1 MLVHKQAKK
10 LLLNLK
16 DPSRVLDVI
25 PGSKSMEIEGRTIVS
40 VPHGDDEVR
49 VLRNLGF
56 DPPSPIE
63 TYYTWPCRYDGPMR
77 HQRIT
82 VPFLTLNP
90 RAYCTSG
97 MGSGKTLCGLWAY
110 DWLRETGR
118 AKRMLVLAPLSTLQR
133 TWADEVFNHFPHL
146 NAAVLHGTA
155 EKRLKLLAV
164 PHDVYIINHD
174 AVKSKPIL
182 DALCAREDIDVVL
195 VDELAVYRTPG
206 TERFKAVNRLLH
218 GRKYVWGFTG
228 TPTPNA
234 PTDAWAQCRLITP
247 HTVPKFAGQ
256 FRDMTMRQFGPF
268 KWLPR
273 ENANDVVQ
281 KAMQPCIR
289 FSREECI
296 DLPPTTYHTREVPL
310 TPEQAKAYNEMLRT
324 LKIEHEG
331 GQVLAVNEA
340 VKLGKLVQIATGC
353 AYDVHGNEVQLP
365 CGPRIEVTTEI
376 IEEAEGKV
384 IVFVP
389 YTSALLGLA
398 EALRKHF
405 TVETVYGQ
413 TSHTERSRIFKDFQ
427 QAANPRVIV
436 ADARTMS
443 HGLSLTRANT
453 IIWFGPTTS
462 TETYL
467 QANERIPRPGQ
478 KLSTHIVHIESTPVE
493 RAIYDRLRKRT
504 SMQGALLDL
513 LKAAGR

>member
-1 MLVHKQAKK
+1 MLVHKPTKK

-16 DPSRVLDVI
+16 DPARVLDVI
-25 PGSKSMEIEGRTIVS
+25 PGSKSLEVQGKTLVS

-56 DPPSPIE
+56 DPPTPIE
-63 TYYTWPCRYDGPMR
+63 TYYDWPCRYDGPMR

-110 DWLRETGR
+110 DWLRATGR

-133 TWADEVFNHFPHL
+133 TWADEVFTHFPHL
-146 NAAVLHGTA
+146 QAAVLHGTA
-155 EKRLKLLAV
+155 ERRLKLLAV

-182 DALCAREDIDVVL
+182 DALCARADIDVVL
-195 VDELAVYRTPG
+195 VDELAIYRTPG
-206 TERFKAVNRLLH
+206 TERFKAVNRLIKD
-218 GRKYVWGFTG
+218 RAYAWGFTG

-247 HTVPKFAGQ
+247 HTVPKFMGQ
-256 FRDMTMRQFGPF
+256 FRDQTMRQFGPF
-268 KWLPR
+268 KWVAR

-296 DLPPTTYHTREVPL
+296 DLPPTTHHTREVPL
-310 TPEQAKAYNEMLRT
+310 TPEQSKAYNEMLKS
-324 LKIEHEG
+324 LKMEYQG

-340 VKLGKLVQIATGC
+340 VKLGKLVQICCGA
-353 AYDVHGNEVQLP
+353 AYDINGAEVPIP
-365 CGPRIEVTTEI
+365 CGPRIEVVREVI
-376 IEEAEGKV
+376 DEAEGKV

-389 YTSALLGLA
+389 YTSALVALATALGQ
-398 EALRKHF
+398 HF
-405 TVETVYGQ
+405 SVEMVYGA
-413 TSHTERSRIFKDFQ
+413 TSRVERDRIFKDFQ
-427 QAANPRVIV
+427 QAASPRVIV

-453 IIWFGPTTS
+453 IVWYGPTTS

-493 RAIYDRLRKRT
+493 RAIYDRLRQRT

-513 LKAAGR
+513 LKAGGK